1 MSDKDSLFAMR
12 PIASALNQLRA
23 AVRAQSLSAAAKKA
37 PKVSELSIA
46 QVLKTT
52 PGVFKEN
59 AKNVVIKD
67 LKRGNTRAGFPGVKA
82 VAKDVFSKPGTRGR
96 SHKCSIVAMDGK
108 PAYLSKAA
116 YFSCDCS
123 AFLYW
128 CEVALHAKGAA
139 AIKFSNGEAPDTRN
153 PRKLPMICKH
163 LIELAYTCR
172 EHKF

>member
-1 MSDKDSLFAMR
+1 MSDKDSLFTLR
-12 PIASALNQLRA
+12 PVASALNQLRA
-23 AVRAQSLSAAAKKA
+23 AVRAQSTSAAKKA

-108 PAYLSKAA
+108 PVYLSKAA

-123 AFLYW
+123 AFL
-128 CEVALHAKGAA
+128 
-139 AIKFSNGEAPDTRN
+139 
-153 PRKLPMICKH
+153 
-163 LIELAYTCR
+163 
-172 EHKF
+172 

>member
-1 MSDKDSLFAMR
+1 MSDKDSLFTLR
-12 PIASALNQLRA
+12 PVASALNQLRA
-23 AVRAQSLSAAAKKA
+23 AVRAQSTSATKKA

-82 VAKDVFSKPGTRGR
+82 VAKDVFSNPGKRGI

-108 PAYLSKAA
+108 PVYLSKAA

-128 CEVALHAKGAA
+128 CEVALHANC
-139 AIKFSNGEAPDTRN
+139 AIAKILN
-153 PRKLPMICKH
+153 
-163 LIELAYTCR
+163 
-172 EHKF
+172 